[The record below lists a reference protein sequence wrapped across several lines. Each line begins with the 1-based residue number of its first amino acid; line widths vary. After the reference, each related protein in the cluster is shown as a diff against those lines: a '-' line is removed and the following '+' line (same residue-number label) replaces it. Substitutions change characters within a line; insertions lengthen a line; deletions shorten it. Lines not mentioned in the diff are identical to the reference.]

1 MDYLASTIKTLYFAI
16 THGYGGMFSIGIM
29 DRYYRPDL
37 TEEEAYDIKK
47 KCVAEIQKRL
57 IINLPNFQVK
67 VLDKNGIHAMDVIKS
82 QDLTA

>member
-1 MDYLASTIKTLYFAI
+1 
-16 THGYGGMFSIGIM
+16 M

-37 TEEEAYDIKK
+37 TEQEAYEILK

-67 VLDKNGIHAMDVIKS
+67 VLDKDGIHALDVIKS
-82 QDLTA
+82 QNLTA